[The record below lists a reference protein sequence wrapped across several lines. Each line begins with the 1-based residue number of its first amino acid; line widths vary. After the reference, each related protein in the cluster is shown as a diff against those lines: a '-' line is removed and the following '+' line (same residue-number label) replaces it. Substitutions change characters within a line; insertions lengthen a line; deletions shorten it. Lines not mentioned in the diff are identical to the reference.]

1 MMTQIVAYSPPL
13 VGGVRGGDS
22 IGSLSPPPNL
32 PHQWGGTKRRVRRC
46 KNNGFSLI
54 EVLLATAIVSGGVI
68 AVAQG
73 FASGLLA
80 YNDTKDTE
88 LALNIAQAKMEEIK
102 NTLFAALVDSGPTAD
117 PHFSNFRVTVNT
129 AEGQDPMRVEVTVS
143 WNVKGGESNLVLTT
157 LVTNY

>member
-1 MMTQIVAYSPPL
+1 M
-13 VGGVRGGDS
+13 
-22 IGSLSPPPNL
+22 
-32 PHQWGGTKRRVRRC
+32 
-46 KNNGFSLI
+46 
-54 EVLLATAIVSGGVI
+54 LATAIVSGGVI

-143 WNVKGGESNLVLTT
+143 WDVKGGESNLVLTT